1 MDSRS
6 AGSIQPSK
14 VLAIPASKAFT
25 LPASKAMTLPA
36 SKPASK
42 ALAVPDFSVSTVRFS
57 KLIQYIEIICGFS
70 GTEFQYFFSDKV
82 NSK

>member
-6 AGSIQPSK
+6 IRPSK
-14 VLAIPASKAFT
+14 VLAIPASKALT
-25 LPASKAMTLPA
+25 LPSSKAV
-36 SKPASK
+36 PASK
-42 ALAVPDFSVSTVRFS
+42 ALSVPDFSISTVRFS
-57 KLIQYIEIICGFS
+57 KLIEYIEIICGFS